1 LDKKIENAKRA
12 LLQMAD
18 KIKLTGYNGV
28 IYPHMA
34 SISLY
39 VTEYGIESTV
49 VLRFKTKAGSLWHLN
64 LPVNINTNVQRM
76 ALTGAQ
82 SIGRTHY
89 ETPNELTVLDIV
101 SDKTNSG
108 LTVIVILV
116 QPMSIRHL
124 LFEWLRLG
132 TEVYPCLVTLD
143 FNLLELPMTMRKYL
157 EVYIKCEDKKLSRS
171 ISLTDITTLILDK
184 NINCKLCI
192 TVNRR
197 SRKRGFGFV
206 QKLAAKN
213 DMGKFVIVT
222 PQVDC
227 KEPYSSAITAF
238 SVSVCD
244 GSADARVVLNTRMML
259 GVIDK
264 MLKKSTVGL
273 EPVCITKFTP
283 KDMLVDMANQIVRI
297 SIWPEEWALH
307 ALVQYASWSSWRT
320 SYELPC
326 VVENCLRMLP
336 L

>member
-1 LDKKIENAKRA
+1 
-12 LLQMAD
+12 MAN

-49 VLRFKTKAGSLWHLN
+49 VLRFKTTAGSLWHLN
-64 LPVNINTNVQRM
+64 LPVNINTEVQRM

-89 ETPNELTVLDIV
+89 DTPNELTVLDIV
-101 SDKTNSG
+101 LDKTNSG

-132 TEVYPCLVTLD
+132 TEAYPCLVTLD
-143 FNLLELPMTMRKYL
+143 FNLMELPMTMRKYL
-157 EVYIKCEDKKLSRS
+157 EVYIKCEDKKLVRA
-171 ISLTDITTLILDK
+171 ISLTDVTTLILDK

-213 DMGKFVIVT
+213 DMGKFVVVT

-227 KEPYSSAITAF
+227 SDPSEILTSTAF
-238 SVSVCD
+238 SVLVCD
-244 GSADARVVLNTRMML
+244 TSGDARVVYNTRMML
-259 GVIDK
+259 GVVDK
-264 MLKKSTVGL
+264 MLKKSTPSL
-273 EPVCITKFTP
+273 KPVCITKNTS
-283 KDMLVDMANQIVRI
+283 KEMLVDMANQIVRI
-297 SIWPEEWALH
+297 SFLPDEWTLH
-307 ALVQYASWSSWRT
+307 ALVQYASWASWRT
-320 SYELPC
+320 TYDLPS
-326 VVENCLRMLP
+326 VVEDCLRMLP

>member
-1 LDKKIENAKRA
+1 
-12 LLQMAD
+12 MAD

-28 IYPHMA
+28 IYPHVA

-49 VLRFKTKAGSLWHLN
+49 VLRFQTKAGSLWHLK
-64 LPVNINTNVQRM
+64 LPVNINTEVQRM
-76 ALTGAQ
+76 AMTGAQ
-82 SIGRTHY
+82 SIGRMHY
-89 ETPNELTVLDIV
+89 DTPNEVTVLDIV
-101 SDKTNSG
+101 LDKTNSG

-132 TEVYPCLVTLD
+132 TEVYPCLVTFD
-143 FNLLELPMTMRKYL
+143 FNLMELPMTMRKYL

-171 ISLTDITTLILDK
+171 ISLTDTTTLILDK

-206 QKLAAKN
+206 QKLAAKT

-222 PQVDC
+222 PQDVN
-227 KEPYSSAITAF
+227 EPSEMATNTYVSSITAF
-238 SVSVCD
+238 SVLVCD
-244 GSADARVVLNTRMML
+244 ASADARVVYNTRMFL
-259 GVIDK
+259 GIIDK
-264 MLKKSTVGL
+264 MLKKSTACVN
-273 EPVCITKFTP
+273 PVCITKYTP

-297 SIWPEEWALH
+297 SIFPEEWTLH
-307 ALVQYASWSSWRT
+307 ALVQHASWSSWRT
-320 SYELPC
+320 TYELPR
-326 VVENCLRMLP
+326 VVEDCLRMLP